1 MYNTFC
7 IEKQIYG
14 WIMLTQAEQAVLIG
28 KILEIF
34 KANKLNLE
42 EIAVLLGQ
50 IRSEFTDE
58 RLANVADQ
66 IAVLFLTEKLSIE
79 DGARILMACSEM
91 IN

>member
-1 MYNTFC
+1 
-7 IEKQIYG
+7 
-14 WIMLTQAEQAVLIG
+14 MLTQAEQAVLIG